1 MRYADRPSLE
11 EHIDIAASL
20 ERVWPHASDIA
31 LSVGVSP
38 ELIDVEWA
46 SGSGDAPCVGRE
58 FVGTNTN
65 QYYGTWQT
73 TATVI
78 ECDEPHVFGWVV
90 GDPSNPNT
98 TWRYTLTA
106 TDGGTRCTQW
116 MQLGGGP
123 SGLTT
128 AIDRMPDKEE
138 RIVANR
144 MTQFRSWMRTNLET
158 IKQRA
163 EAP

>member
-1 MRYADRPSLE
+1 MRHADRPTIE
-11 EHIDIAASL
+11 EHIDIAASP
-20 ERVWPHASDIA
+20 EQVWPYASDIA

-38 ELIDVEWA
+38 ELIGVEWA
-46 SGSGDAPCVGRE
+46 SGEGDAPCVGRQ

-65 QYYGTWQT
+65 QYYGRWQT
-73 TATVI
+73 TSTVI
-78 ECDEPHVFGWVV
+78 ECDEPRVFGWVV
-90 GDPSNPNT
+90 GDPANPNT
-98 TWRYTLTA
+98 TWRYTLSA

-116 MQLGGGP
+116 MQLGTGP
-123 SGLTT
+123 SGLGT

-144 MTQFRSWMRTNLET
+144 MTQFRDWMRTNLET

-163 EAP
+163 EAR